1 MLHAITLGHVHSFHQ
16 SLQLLG
22 LLAIVCQLTQ
32 NKLNRSLVWGLG
44 SIQWRAENLNMSL
57 LSDLHE
63 TPIIQRDGY
72 RYSDTNTSPLYGLG
86 KMGAIWLNTH
96 PPRISISLHDVSLPH
111 FATVEIRNHKG
122 RLNVLSAV
130 IPYSKPLMIV

>member
-57 LSDLHE
+57 LPDLHE
-63 TPIIQRDGY
+63 TPTIQRDGY
-72 RYSDTNTSPLYGLG
+72 RYSDMNTSPLSGLG
-86 KMGAIWLNTH
+86 KMGVIWLNTH
-96 PPRISISLHDVSLPH
+96 PPRISISLHDASLPH
-111 FATVEIRNHKG
+111 FATVEMRNHRG